1 MSLTKQAKVLSAA
14 QQQALLSYVLTT
26 RNAERNRVICLLS
39 LKAGLRAKEIA
50 HLTWSMIT
58 DAEGNLG
65 SAIFLENRAAK
76 GARGGG
82 VVPLNRDLKAAL
94 DALKLRSNIVSISDR
109 VVKSERGGSGS
120 SQIVINMFQAWYRAL
135 GFEGCSSHS
144 GRRTFITNAA
154 RKIGSVGG
162 SMRDVQALA
171 RHRSLNMTMRYI
183 DTDAD
188 AMRKVVQLL

>member
-1 MSLTKQAKVLSAA
+1 MSLTKQAKVLSTA
-14 QQQALLSYVLTT
+14 QQQALLAYILAT
-26 RNAERNRVICLLS
+26 RHPERNRVICLLS

-50 HLTWSMIT
+50 NLTWGMVT
-58 DAEGNLG
+58 DAEGNLTQTL
-65 SAIFLENRAAK
+65 ALQNRASK
-76 GARGGG
+76 GGRGGG
-82 VVPLNRDLKAAL
+82 VVPFNRDLKAAL
-94 DALKLRSNIVSISDR
+94 EALKRGSIGATGADP
-109 VVKSERGGSGS
+109 VVRSERGGSVS
-120 SQIVINMFQAWYRAL
+120 AQVIVNIFQGWFRAL

-183 DTDAD
+183 EVDAA
-188 AMRKVVQLL
+188 AMRKVVQII